1 MKEYVVIGE
10 FTYNKKKFELLLD
23 DNYKYFFLEIKL
35 SGEREYVEFS
45 DYVKLATI
53 FTRKPTN
60 HLNAEG
66 KRQWLKP
73 KVWYKGVAVALSA
86 ALIMGLTGCADDLS
100 LMGPSSDFT
109 PFSYSDTMSY
119 GDNEDDPYYYDDD
132 EYSSSDVNNENA
144 TEAAIKEMIN
154 DVTTEEQD
162 FHIETIDTLWD
173 LTMVYD
179 SSVLDDVLGYPKS
192 SVTYDTIK
200 QTIQNNE
207 KIPPK
212 FKSLY
217 TLLADNLQKQYPD
230 MDLRVW
236 YENLK
241 TMKIYE
247 VDEMEMYM
255 KAFSTD
261 AFACYR
267 LDENAIYTVEGYNYV
282 PGTWEYQVIM
292 HEMGHPIR
300 SANFIKD
307 GKEIRIQ
314 FESQSGFGVVVGE
327 SLNSLLTLRSYD
339 KNEMD
344 VAYQLQSNMIELMV
358 DSMTNYTL
366 QDFVEHNVTY
376 FIQKLNEANGN
387 EDGIRMLGLLDL
399 QYKDYHDDEIK
410 VDQSQF
416 YPLYDYIAD
425 MFYNRFITSSMNY
438 DQSKRVHDM
447 FVLRLTYDVPEEYEI
462 DVDHLNEHFEEYCQQ
477 RGIRAYKNSFTSFEN
492 AQINSFDEYQQE
504 ETEHVRR
511 I

>member
-261 AFACYR
+261 R
-267 LDENAIYTVEGYNYV
+267 K
-282 PGTWEYQVIM
+282 
-292 HEMGHPIR
+292 
-300 SANFIKD
+300 S
-307 GKEIRIQ
+307 
-314 FESQSGFGVVVGE
+314 VV
-327 SLNSLLTLRSYD
+327 
-339 KNEMD
+339 
-344 VAYQLQSNMIELMV
+344 
-358 DSMTNYTL
+358 
-366 QDFVEHNVTY
+366 
-376 FIQKLNEANGN
+376 
-387 EDGIRMLGLLDL
+387 
-399 QYKDYHDDEIK
+399 
-410 VDQSQF
+410 
-416 YPLYDYIAD
+416 
-425 MFYNRFITSSMNY
+425 
-438 DQSKRVHDM
+438 
-447 FVLRLTYDVPEEYEI
+447 
-462 DVDHLNEHFEEYCQQ
+462 
-477 RGIRAYKNSFTSFEN
+477 
-492 AQINSFDEYQQE
+492 
-504 ETEHVRR
+504 
-511 I
+511 